1 MRLKSVHP
9 MLSRRWVAFAIISA
23 GLLWAGLYVG
33 EEAFKR
39 SAIVGVAE
47 ETQADAELKRA
58 LLLAVLDRSRTLP
71 LVLAGDTDLA
81 RTLVDQQPNDLAR
94 LNDKLQALAVETR
107 ASAIYVIRLD
117 GTAIAASNW
126 NQPDSF
132 VGSNYAFREYF
143 SRALAN
149 GSAEQYALG
158 SVSRRPGLYLSRR
171 VVTDDGSSIGVVV
184 VKVEFGELEES
195 WRRSGKLTFV
205 TDTHGIVLIT
215 SQNAWRFLTI
225 ADIPSKELSQIRD
238 SLQFGEAPLT
248 PLPIW
253 SLFDLA
259 GYKMV
264 ATDSG
269 GGLPREP
276 HFATTMEVPST
287 PWTLHVLAPAVPA
300 LDAAIW
306 ESRLVAVTIGVPL
319 IAAAAWLLYLSGRA
333 SRRRAA
339 EQAARAELERQ
350 VGHRTLELTEARDRL
365 QAEIAEHH
373 ATDARLQ
380 NVQQDLVQANRL
392 AILGQVAAGVAHE
405 INQPVATI
413 RAYADNASAFLERGD
428 TATATQNLGLI
439 ADLTDRIGTITS
451 QLRGLAR
458 KGRQAAEPVNLKA
471 AVDGALFLLRSRFS
485 GSMDMLEIAPIPE
498 DLAVTGQRVRLEQ
511 VLINLL
517 QNALEALEGHEGAR
531 IEVKVVKIEEDEV
544 ALAVIDNGPGIPQE
558 IKDSLFI
565 PFNTSKDSG
574 LGLGLVIARD
584 IVTEYGGSITAE
596 SSPVGTT
603 FTVTLKRANP

>member
-1 MRLKSVHP
+1 MRLKFLHP
-9 MLSRRWVAFAIISA
+9 LLSRRWIAFVLISV
-23 GLLWAGLYVG
+23 GLLWAGLFAS

-39 SAIVGVAE
+39 SAIVGVVEEAE
-47 ETQADAELKRA
+47 ADAELKRA
-58 LLLAVLDRSRTLP
+58 LLLAVLDRSRSLP
-71 LVLAGDTDLA
+71 LVLAGDPDLA
-81 RTLVDQQPNDLAR
+81 RTLVSQQPQDLTR
-94 LNDKLQALAVETR
+94 LNGKLQSLAEETR

-126 NQPDSF
+126 NQSDSF
-132 VGSNYAFREYF
+132 VGSNYGFRDYF
-143 SRALAN
+143 SSALAK

-171 VVTDDGSSIGVVV
+171 VAGEDGKALGVVV

-205 TDTHGIVLIT
+205 TDSHGIVLIT

-225 ADIPSKELSQIRD
+225 ADIPPKELSKIRD

-248 PLPIW
+248 PIPIW

-264 ATDSG
+264 ATDMG
-269 GGLPREP
+269 GGLPSEP
-276 HFATTMEVPST
+276 HYATTMAVPGT
-287 PWTLHVLAPAVPA
+287 LWTLHVLAPAVAA
-300 LDAAIW
+300 LDAGIW
-306 ESRLVAVTIGVPL
+306 EGRLIAVTIGVPL

-350 VGHRTLELTEARDRL
+350 VGRRTIELTEARDRL

-380 NVQQDLVQANRL
+380 SVQQDLVQANRL

-413 RAYADNASAFLERGD
+413 RAYADNAHAFLDRGD
-428 TATATQNLGLI
+428 TTTARQNLGLI

-458 KGRQAAEPVNLKA
+458 KGRLVAEPVNLKA
-471 AVDGALFLLRSRFS
+471 AVQGALFLLRSRFS
-485 GSMDMLEIAPIPE
+485 GSMDMLVIGPIPD

-517 QNALEALEGHEGAR
+517 QNALEALEGRDGAK
-531 IEVKVVKIEEDEV
+531 IEVQVVHVDQADVVI
-544 ALAVIDNGPGIPQE
+544 AVRDNGPGIPAAIRE
-558 IKDSLFI
+558 NLFI

-584 IVTEYGGSITAE
+584 IVTEYGGTITGE
-596 SSPVGTT
+596 SSAAGTT
-603 FTVTLKRANP
+603 FTVTLKRAES